1 VTSLTRGSVP
11 AQHAGADPYPRP
23 RRSASRPQ
31 PSAQQGQVTPRSV
44 PSQKGRGRVSPRGV
58 LAVIGIGA
66 LAVIALWWHTTP
78 DVSGLGGWLTGAGEV
93 LGLLAG
99 YGVVVLVALM
109 ARLPPLER
117 GIGTDQLARWHA
129 MGGRYVVSV
138 VVAHGLLI
146 LWGYAVEAHT
156 SLTSETATLLTQYPD
171 VLMATVAGFLLLGVG
186 IISMRAA
193 RRRVRYETWYY
204 LHLYTYLAI
213 ALAFSHQFAVGAS
226 FINNLAAR
234 FWWSAMYLTVAVLV
248 LWYRVAV
255 PLRAFARHKF
265 TVVGVKPESPG
276 VISIYIGGSHLDELA
291 AEPGQFFRWRFLTR
305 SMWWSSHPYSL
316 SAAPG
321 TDLLRIT
328 VKDIG
333 DHSRALSQLRP
344 GTRVSAE
351 GPYGA
356 FTAGSTGRGVVLL
369 AGGVGITP
377 LRAMFSTLPGPVTL
391 IYRASSERDIVFR
404 DELDAIAAAREAK
417 VYYLVGSR
425 AEYGGDPLSPRMLR
439 SLVPGLDQQEVY
451 VCGPSGMISAAV
463 EALRGAG
470 VPRRQIHF
478 ESFEF

>member
-1 VTSLTRGSVP
+1 VRVRPPSVRDKKAHGRIGARG
-11 AQHAGADPYPRP
+11 A
-23 RRSASRPQ
+23 
-31 PSAQQGQVTPRSV
+31 
-44 PSQKGRGRVSPRGV
+44 
-58 LAVIGIGA
+58 LAVIGLGA
-66 LAVIALWWHTTP
+66 VAVIALWWHSTP
-78 DVSGLGGWLTGAGEV
+78 DVSGLGGWLTGAGEI

-129 MGGRYVVSV
+129 MGGRYVVCIV
-138 VVAHGLLI
+138 AAHGLLI

-156 SLTSETATLLTQYPD
+156 TVLSESASLLTQYPD
-171 VLMATVAGFLLLGVG
+171 VLLATVAGFLLLGVG
-186 IISMRAA
+186 LVSMRAA
-193 RRRVRYETWYY
+193 RRRMRYETWYY

-255 PLRAFARHKF
+255 PLRAFARHEFK
-265 TVVGVKPESPG
+265 VIGVKAEGPG
-276 VISIYIGGSHLDELA
+276 VISVYIGGRHLDELA

-305 SMWWSSHPYSL
+305 SLWWSSHPYSL

-321 TDLLRIT
+321 TDVLRIT
-328 VKDIG
+328 VKDLG
-333 DHSRALSQLRP
+333 DHSQALSRLRP
-344 GTRVSAE
+344 GTRVIAE

-356 FTAGSTGRGVVLL
+356 FTAGRSGRGVVLL

-404 DELDAIAAAREAK
+404 TELEAIAAARGAT

-425 AEYGGDPLSPRMLR
+425 AEIGGDPLSPKMLR
-439 SLVPGLDQQEVY
+439 SLVPGLDQREVY
-451 VCGPSGMISAAV
+451 VCGPSGMTSAAV
-463 EALRGAG
+463 RALRAAG